1 MGDIWLFFVRKINS
15 SNQRLIHYFSI
26 LFKNI
31 LNGSYNYSENSI
43 KNLEIQKLKWD
54 IKHIHREL
62 GEYIY
67 KCNSLN
73 NAFDFSNDLHFN
85 ELVKKIKKI
94 ENFINEKNKINKIE
108 K

>member
-1 MGDIWLFFVRKINS
+1 MADIWLFFVKKINS
-15 SNQRLIHYFSI
+15 SCLRLIHYFSL

-31 LNGSYNYSENSI
+31 INGSYSFSEKSI
-43 KNLEIQKLKWD
+43 KNIEIQKLKWE
-54 IKHIHREL
+54 INHLYQEL

-67 KCNSLN
+67 QCNISS

-85 ELVKKIKKI
+85 KLIKKIKKI
-94 ENFINEKNKINKIE
+94 ENFINKKNKINKIE

>member
-15 SNQRLIHYFSI
+15 SSQRLIHYFSI

-73 NAFDFSNDLHFN
+73 YAFDFSNDFVSLKGLLFKFC
-85 ELVKKIKKI
+85 LCKYLLY
-94 ENFINEKNKINKIE
+94 
-108 K
+108 